1 MLIGTECVQISK
13 QQVREHI
20 LPILDTLFHAQ
31 VALAAK
37 DRESK
42 KIAAKNGLDY
52 KSLCYWDARERF
64 DPFVE
69 YVASIVVDLTIGWF
83 WPEERGMDWNGKD
96 GDEPDIDIISTGEH
110 AVPCGFAMF
119 YHREIM
125 TKILGHVDN
134 VREYYESTP
143 LESTWMQFDREI
155 RGSVAAYK
163 KLVDG
168 GERYSY
174 GLVKTK
180 KTEKIKK
187 TEKGEKK

>member
-13 QQVREHI
+13 QEVRMHI
-20 LPILDTLFHAQ
+20 LSILDTLFRAQ

-37 DRESK
+37 DWESE
-42 KIAAKNGLDY
+42 KIAAKNNRDY
-52 KSLCYWDARERF
+52 HSLCYWDARERI

-69 YVASIVVDLTIGWF
+69 YVASVVVDLTTGWF
-83 WPEERGMDWNGKD
+83 WPKDRGVKWDDEDN
-96 GDEPDIDIISTGEH
+96 GDETDVDLFGEH
-110 AVPCGFAMF
+110 TVPCNFATF
-119 YHREIM
+119 HHEEIM
-125 TKILGHVDN
+125 TKILGHADN

-163 KLVDG
+163 QLVDG

-180 KTEKIKK
+180 KSTKKGKEK
-187 TEKGEKK
+187 